1 MANCQRT
8 RRPEMAES
16 GANSHDREGRPMTAA
31 PSLGRAQE
39 MSPRTKGRFAGAVYL
54 LYIIAGVYAQ
64 AFVSERFI
72 VFSDAAK
79 TAASILA
86 NQSTYRLGLTVYLL
100 EMAGQIATVVL
111 FYQLLKPVSRTG
123 AMLAAA
129 FELTGCGIKIFSR
142 LFYFAPLLVLGANN
156 SYLSV
161 FTKEQLDALALLLFK
176 INDYG
181 AAIALAF
188 FGFATV
194 LQGWLI
200 YKSGFLP
207 RWLGIIGMIGGLG
220 WLTFLSPQLGM
231 SLFMYVAVFALLGL
245 LALCVWL
252 LTIGIDEQRWRQR
265 AAEAS
270 VSIWR

>member
-1 MANCQRT
+1 
-8 RRPEMAES
+8 
-16 GANSHDREGRPMTAA
+16 MT
-31 PSLGRAQE
+31 
-39 MSPRTKGRFAGAVYL
+39 PRTKARFAGALYA

-64 AFVSERFI
+64 AFISDRVVVSH
-72 VFSDAAK
+72 DAAT
-79 TAASILA
+79 TAANIFA
-86 NQSTYRLGLTVYLL
+86 NQSVYRLGLTVYML

-142 LFYFAPLLVLGANN
+142 LFYYAPLLMLGSGA

-161 FTKEQLDALALLLFK
+161 FNKEQLDAFALLLIR
-176 INDYG
+176 INDNG

-188 FGFATV
+188 FGFSTL

-207 RWLGIIGMIGGLG
+207 RWLGVIGIIGGFG
-220 WLTFLSPQLGM
+220 WMTFLSPPLGM
-231 SLFMYVAVFALLGL
+231 RLFLY
-245 LALCVWL
+245 LALFAKIGVLATSVWL
-252 LTIGIDEQRWRQR
+252 LTVGVDEQRWRQR

-270 VSIWR
+270 ASI

>member
-1 MANCQRT
+1 
-8 RRPEMAES
+8 
-16 GANSHDREGRPMTAA
+16 MTAA

-79 TAASILA
+79 TASNILA
-86 NQSTYRLGLTVYLL
+86 NQSLYRIGFTVYLL

-142 LFYFAPLLVLGANN
+142 LFYFVPLLVLSGGGGGGA
-156 SYLSV
+156 SSLSV
-161 FTKEQLDALALLLFK
+161 FNKEQLDSIALLMLR
-176 INDYG
+176 INDNG

-188 FGFATV
+188 FGFSTA

-207 RWLGIIGMIGGLG
+207 RWLGVIGMIGGLG
-220 WLTFLSPQLGM
+220 WLTFLSPPLGM
-231 SLFMYVAVFALLGL
+231 RLFTYIALYALIGL
-245 LALCVWL
+245 AATIGWL
-252 LTIGIDEQRWRQR
+252 LTIGVDDQRWRQR
-265 AAEAS
+265 AAEAAS
-270 VSIWR
+270 SIWT